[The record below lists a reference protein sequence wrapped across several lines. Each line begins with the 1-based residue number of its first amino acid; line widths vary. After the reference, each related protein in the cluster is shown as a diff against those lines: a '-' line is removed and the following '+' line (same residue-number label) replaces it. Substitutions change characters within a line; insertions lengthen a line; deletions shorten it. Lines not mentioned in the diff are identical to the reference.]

1 MPFSFA
7 CNSALISS
15 MMWDSSGGRA
25 GKCGRPAV
33 DVPAGRRH
41 LFSRDPAAA
50 GPPQDW
56 NSTMDD
62 RIKIGVSACLL
73 GQPERFDG
81 SHKHDRYLTGTLA
94 EYLEFVPVCP
104 EVEAGFPVPRET
116 FRLVGDPQNP
126 RLLTTRT
133 GVDHT
138 ERMTAWAARR
148 VRELEAENLC
158 GFIFKSD
165 SPSSGLERVKVY
177 NDKGM
182 AEKKGVGLF
191 ARAFTRH
198 FPLLPVEEEGRLND
212 AKLRETFIEQIF
224 TLKRWRETLALPFSL
239 KHLVDFHARH
249 KLLVLAHSPAHAK
262 LMGKRVA
269 EGKGRPIREVYAD
282 YERLLLEA
290 LRLKTTVKKN
300 TNVLQ
305 HIMGYFKQQLTA
317 DEKRELLEVLDQ
329 YRREVLPLIVPVTLL
344 NHYVRKYDEPY
355 LKQQLYLNPHPLVL
369 KLRNHA

>member
-1 MPFSFA
+1 M
-7 CNSALISS
+7 
-15 MMWDSSGGRA
+15 GE
-25 GKCGRPAV
+25 
-33 DVPAGRRH
+33 
-41 LFSRDPAAA
+41 
-50 GPPQDW
+50 
-56 NSTMDD
+56 
-62 RIKIGVSACLL
+62 RIRIGVSACLL
-73 GQPERFDG
+73 GQPVRFDG

-104 EVEAGFPVPRET
+104 EVEAGFPVPRESM
-116 FRLVGDPQNP
+116 RLVGDPDRP
-126 RLLTTRT
+126 RLVTTRS

-138 ERMTAWAARR
+138 ERMAAWAEKR

-177 NDKGM
+177 NEKGM
-182 AEKKGVGLF
+182 AEKKGVGIF

-224 TLKRWRETLALPFSL
+224 TLKRWREMLALPAAM

-249 KLLVLAHSPAHAK
+249 KLLVLAHSPVHAR
-262 LMGKRVA
+262 LMGKLVA
-269 EGKGRPIREVYAD
+269 DGRRRPYRELCAD
-282 YERLLLEA
+282 YERQLLEA
-290 LRLKTTVKKN
+290 LRMKTTVKKN
-300 TNVLQ
+300 LNVLQ
-305 HIMGYFKQQLTA
+305 HIMGYFKRQLTA
-317 DEKRELLEVLDQ
+317 DEKQELLEVLDQ
-329 YRREVLPLIVPVTLL
+329 YRLEIVPLIVPITLL

-355 LKQQLYLNPHPLVL
+355 LKQQLYLNPHPLAL